1 MDISFDEINDLGG
14 NKKYF
19 DVNSYN
25 NRMSPG
31 GNENTNNYWDIP
43 KEDNQQKKVTY
54 DDILSSLN
62 LVISPNGVLQYM
74 TFKPKND
81 ILVQPQSGTQY
92 QPQHQYNQ
100 PSSKTIQPSSKTIQP
115 SSKTIQQRNKN
126 SEPLDPQ
133 VKNSFIFNKYFK
145 DYKDPNIKFE
155 EPKNKPQTVEEYN
168 KSLLEDRLRIIKE
181 RNRIAQIKSTKI
193 LFENKPTINVT
204 KNNLRRMPFN

>member
-1 MDISFDEINDLGG
+1 MDITFDEINDLGG

-25 NRMSPG
+25 SNRMSPG
-31 GNENTNNYWDIP
+31 GMGNTNNYWDLP
-43 KEDNQQKKVTY
+43 KEDKQPKKVTY

-74 TFKPKND
+74 TLKPKND
-81 ILVQPQSGTQY
+81 ISVQPQSGTKY
-92 QPQHQYNQ
+92 QSQQQYNH
-100 PSSKTIQPSSKTIQP
+100 PSSKTIQHQT
-115 SSKTIQQRNKN
+115 KN
-126 SEPLDPQ
+126 SEPLDPL
-133 VKNSFIFNKYFK
+133 VKNSSIFNKYFK

-193 LFENKPTINVT
+193 LFENNPKINVT

>member
-1 MDISFDEINDLGG
+1 MDISFDEIDDLGG

-25 NRMSPG
+25 NRMTPG
-31 GNENTNNYWDIP
+31 GNRNTNNYWNLP
-43 KEDNQQKKVTY
+43 KEDIQQKKVTY

-74 TFKPKND
+74 TLKPKND

-92 QPQHQYNQ
+92 QSQQQYNQ
-100 PSSKTIQPSSKTIQP
+100 PSSKTIQHQT
-115 SSKTIQQRNKN
+115 KN
-126 SEPLDPQ
+126 NEPLDPQ

-181 RNRIAQIKSTKI
+181 RKRIAQIKSTKI
-193 LFENKPTINVT
+193 LFENKPIINVT

>member
-14 NKKYF
+14 DKNYF

-25 NRMSPG
+25 NIMSPAG
-31 GNENTNNYWDIP
+31 IRNTNNYWDLQ

-62 LVISPNGVLQYM
+62 LVVSPNGVLQYM

-81 ILVQPQSGTQY
+81 ILI
-92 QPQHQYNQ
+92 QPQHQTQHQTQHQSQHQSQQQYNQ
-100 PSSKTIQPSSKTIQP
+100 PTTKTIQPRI
-115 SSKTIQQRNKN
+115 KN
-126 SEPLDPQ
+126 NEPLDPQ

-155 EPKNKPQTVEEYN
+155 EPKTKPQTVDEYN

-193 LFENKPTINVT
+193 LFENKPSINVT

>member
-1 MDISFDEINDLGG
+1 MNISFDEINDLGG

-25 NRMSPG
+25 SIISPVSIG
-31 GNENTNNYWDIP
+31 NTNNYWDLP
-43 KEDNQQKKVTY
+43 KEDTPKKKVTY

-62 LVISPNGVLQYM
+62 LVVSPNGVLQYM
-74 TFKPKND
+74 TLKPKND
-81 ILVQPQSGTQY
+81 MLGQPQSGTQNKSQY
-92 QPQHQYNQ
+92 PSHQQYNQ
-100 PSSKTIQPSSKTIQP
+100 TSSKTIQHQP
-115 SSKTIQQRNKN
+115 KN

-181 RNRIAQIKSTKI
+181 RNRIAQIKSTRL

-204 KNNLRRMPFN
+204 KNNLRKMPFN